1 MATYSKEEWT
11 PTLGSYG
18 VKLTAGNYRQ
28 TAASGWWTQHTAPSG
43 TTSMDQF
50 WMWLW
55 NTQSSMSW
63 TQAFGTSTSNQFQSY
78 YPSNTPPWLLWAG
91 TLMQDSDKTQGY
103 SSNYGYNWPAGY
115 IDRITY

>member
-1 MATYSKEEWT
+1 MASYSKEEWN

-18 VKLTAGNYRQ
+18 VKLTAGNYKQ
-28 TAASGWWTQHTAPSG
+28 QSAAGWWTFHTAPSG

-55 NTQSSMSW
+55 NTHASYAF
-63 TQAFGTSTSNQFQSY
+63 TCAFGSSSSAFTSY
-78 YPSNTPPWLLWAG
+78 YPTNTPPWLLWAG
-91 TLMQDSDKTQGY
+91 TLMQDSDAASGY
-103 SSNYGYNWPAGY
+103 SSLYAYNWPAGY